1 MALST
6 DESKNIRRNAVSP
19 TGRDTALTREEL
31 CRRTL
36 ALVPILRERA
46 ARTEELRQIP
56 LETVQDLVSSSL
68 IRIGN
73 PPRYGGLDI
82 EYDAVFDVGYELG
95 RACGSTAWCYCLW
108 TAHNWWIGHFPEQ
121 AQEEFFASGPDT
133 LASSGLNPGGAKAQP
148 VAGGLRVSGRWG
160 FSSGCD
166 AASWGILAV
175 PGPNGPLWALIPR
188 PDYDIVDTWFTSGM
202 RGTGSKDIVVREAYV
217 PQHRIMDPSR
227 AGDGEWTGW
236 ELHKRLSYRL
246 PFRCMTGWDLLVP
259 LIGIAQGAVDEFTSR
274 LQGTSGPGRTAE
286 SPLVQV
292 RLAEAAVE
300 VDAAW
305 ELHKR
310 CIRGMLGK
318 AEREEKFTNLERA
331 RYRRDKSFAARLCVQ
346 AVNRLFEASGGR
358 AIAES
363 EAIQRFH
370 RDVNAGSHHQG
381 LSWDVS
387 AEDYG
392 RQALGLPPSPG
403 RYG

>member
-1 MALST
+1 VSST
-6 DESKNIRRNAVSP
+6 VQDTSMTRDELR
-19 TGRDTALTREEL
+19 
-31 CRRTL
+31 RRTSK
-36 ALVPILRERA
+36 LVPVLKERA
-46 ARTEELRQIP
+46 AQTEQLRQIP
-56 LETVQDLVSSSL
+56 TETVQELISSGL

-73 PPRYGGLDI
+73 PPRYGGLDV
-82 EYDAVFDVGYELG
+82 EYDAAFDVGYELG

-108 TAHNWWIGHFPEQ
+108 TAHNWWIGHFPEP

-133 LASSGLNPGGAKAQP
+133 LASSGLNPGGAKAEP
-148 VAGGLRVSGRWG
+148 VAGGLRVSGRWS

-166 AASWGILAV
+166 AATWAILAV
-175 PGPNGPLWALIPR
+175 PGANGPLWALIPR
-188 PDYDIVDTWFTSGM
+188 PEYQIVDTWFTSGM
-202 RGTGSKDIVVREAYV
+202 RGTGSKDIVVSEAFV
-217 PQHRIMDPSR
+217 LQHRLMDPSR
-227 AGDGEWTGW
+227 AGDGEWIGW

-274 LQGTSGPGRTAE
+274 LRGTSGPGRTAD
-286 SPLVQV
+286 SVLAQV

-305 ELHKR
+305 ALHQR
-310 CIRGMLGK
+310 CIREILGK
-318 AEREEKFTNLERA
+318 AEREEEFTDLERA
-331 RYRRDKSFAARLCVQ
+331 RYRRDKSFASRLCVR

-358 AIAES
+358 AISES
-363 EAIQRFH
+363 EAMQRFH

-381 LSWDVS
+381 LSWDTA

>member
-1 MALST
+1 MPSA
-6 DESKNIRRNAVSP
+6 DQSKSMRRSAVSS
-19 TGRDTALTREEL
+19 TMRDTSVIRDEL
-31 CRRTL
+31 RRRTSE
-36 ALVPILRERA
+36 LVPVLRERA
-46 ARTEELRQIP
+46 AQTEQLRQIP
-56 LETVQDLVSSSL
+56 TETVQDLVSSGL

-82 EYDAVFDVGYELG
+82 DYDAAFDVGYALG
-95 RACGSTAWCYCLW
+95 RVCGSTAWCYCLW

-133 LASSGLNPGGAKAQP
+133 LASSGLNPGGAKAEP
-148 VAGGLRVSGRWG
+148 AAGGLRVSGRWS

-166 AASWGILAV
+166 AATWAILAM
-175 PGPNGPLWALIPR
+175 PGANGPIWALIPR
-188 PDYDIVDTWFTSGM
+188 PEYDIVDTWFTSGM
-202 RGTGSKDIVVREAYV
+202 RGTGSKDIVVRQAFV
-217 PQHRIMDPSR
+217 PQHRLMDPSR

-274 LQGTSGPGRTAE
+274 LRGTSGPGRTAD
-286 SPLVQV
+286 SVLAQV
-292 RLAEAAVE
+292 RLAEAAAE

-305 ELHKR
+305 ELHQR
-310 CIRGMLGK
+310 CIREILRK
-318 AEREEKFTNLERA
+318 AEREEEFTDLERA

-346 AVNRLFEASGGR
+346 AVNRLFEASGGG
-358 AIAES
+358 AISES
-363 EAIQRFH
+363 EAMQRFH
-370 RDVNAGSHHQG
+370 RDVHAGSHHQG
-381 LSWDVS
+381 LSWDTA

>member
-1 MALST
+1 
-6 DESKNIRRNAVSP
+6 VSS
-19 TGRDTALTREEL
+19 TGRDTALTAEEL
-31 CRRTL
+31 RRRTL
-36 ALVPILRERA
+36 ELVPVLRERA

-56 LETVQDLVSSSL
+56 SETVQDLVSSRL

-121 AQEEFFASGPDT
+121 AQEEFFAGGPDT
-133 LASSGLNPGGAKAQP
+133 LASSGLNPGGAKAEP
-148 VAGGLRVSGRWG
+148 VAGGLRVSGRWS

-166 AASWGILAV
+166 AASWVILAV
-175 PGPNGPLWALIPR
+175 PSPNGPIWALIPR
-188 PDYDIVDTWFTSGM
+188 PGYEILDTWFTSGM
-202 RGTGSKDIVVREAYV
+202 RGTGSKDIVVRETFV

-236 ELHKRLSYRL
+236 ELHRRLSYRL

-274 LQGTSGPGRTAE
+274 LQGTSGPGRTAD

-310 CIRGMLGK
+310 CIREMLGK
-318 AEREEKFTNLERA
+318 AEREEEFTNLERA